1 MFFEPPAAGSEPA
14 RRRPPDVPAW
24 CGPPELERGS
34 VVAVERVVAR
44 SENVVIVLPTIRAF
58 GTGCLF
64 AVEVVCRQGTLSADD
79 WWDLRASGHPGT
91 PLRSRGGDRL
101 PAKLLRLGV
110 RYAGGAKATTVEDPG
125 MAHLSSADPPA
136 GPVLSWVPGGGGG
149 GSPRRRSLRV
159 RPLRAVAVAA
169 AAGGEVHVR
178 RGMAVRRHRSDD
190 GRARRRGHRV
200 GSATLGPLLAGAT
213 ARPVAPDLAV
223 RVRGFAGQVRGCRSP
238 GGC

>member
-24 CGPPELERGS
+24 CGPPELELGS

-101 PAKLLRLGV
+101 PAKLLRWGG

-149 GSPRRRSLRV
+149 GRRGDGAYAYDHFGLWLWPLPPAEKFTFAVEWPFAGIDLTTVELDGAAIGSAARRSAHYWPEPPQDR
-159 RPLRAVAVAA
+159 
-169 AAGGEVHVR
+169 
-178 RGMAVRRHRSDD
+178 
-190 GRARRRGHRV
+190 
-200 GSATLGPLLAGAT
+200 
-213 ARPVAPDLAV
+213 
-223 RVRGFAGQVRGCRSP
+223 
-238 GGC
+238 